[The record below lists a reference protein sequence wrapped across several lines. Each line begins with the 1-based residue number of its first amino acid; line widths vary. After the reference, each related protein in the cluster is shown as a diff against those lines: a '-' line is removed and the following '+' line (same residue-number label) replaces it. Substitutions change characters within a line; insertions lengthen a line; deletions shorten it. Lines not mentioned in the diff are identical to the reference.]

1 MATSASLPTQELP
14 FYLSASTF
22 TVTTNGVVSTGV
34 STVNVPITYFG
45 PSVSVFALLS
55 GILHVE
61 VDRERDLPF
70 GVSPHMSWIR
80 LIDDV
85 GPKFVHLY

>member
-22 TVTTNGVVSTGV
+22 TVTTDGVVSTGV

-45 PSVSVFALLS
+45 PSVSTVDS
-55 GILHVE
+55 SSRVLHVE
-61 VDRERDLPF
+61 VDRD
-70 GVSPHMSWIR
+70 GK
-80 LIDDV
+80 D
-85 GPKFVHLY
+85 